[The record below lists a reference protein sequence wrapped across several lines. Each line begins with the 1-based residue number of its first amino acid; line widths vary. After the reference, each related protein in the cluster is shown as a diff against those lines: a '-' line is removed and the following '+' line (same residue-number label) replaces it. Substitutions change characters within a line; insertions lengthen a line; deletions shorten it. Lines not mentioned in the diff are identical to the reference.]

1 MAQVTYSKVGAG
13 TLESETVRVFWG
25 LLGFRVWG
33 LGFRVW
39 GSGSLCLSLS
49 LSLSLS
55 VSLELA
61 RSLCRTP
68 NFNLVAE
75 WIRFTLFGILLPTIK
90 LKVYTFWGL

>member
-13 TLESETVRVFWG
+13 TSESETVRVFWG

-39 GSGSLCLSLS
+39 GSGSLSLSVSLSLCLSVSLS

-55 VSLELA
+55 
-61 RSLCRTP
+61 RSLA
-68 NFNLVAE
+68 LYAE
-75 WIRFTLFGILLPTIK
+75 LQTLR
-90 LKVYTFWGL
+90 YS